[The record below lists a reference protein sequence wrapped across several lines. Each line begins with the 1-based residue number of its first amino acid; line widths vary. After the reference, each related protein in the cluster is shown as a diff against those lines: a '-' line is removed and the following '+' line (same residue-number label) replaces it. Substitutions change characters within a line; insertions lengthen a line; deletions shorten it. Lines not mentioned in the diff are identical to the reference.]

1 MSKRVFI
8 RNGDGTLNIAKM
20 RNVDFLAA
28 GRESLTEIDSVEIDQ
43 QMSAGKKLK
52 HLTRQMNPYCYKQGE
67 YVVKI
72 SHAGKGLGIRKA
84 VQRCLRNKS

>member
-1 MSKRVFI
+1 MSKCI
-8 RNGDGTLNIAKM
+8 LASNKDGKLNIAEM